1 MLNAADIYLGN
12 PNLKKANVPQEF
24 TEENIREFIKCKND
38 PVYFATN
45 YVQIVSLDEGLVPF
59 QPYDFQEKL
68 INNFHDNRFNICKM
82 PRQTGKSTTV
92 VAYLLHYA
100 VFNDSVNIGILANK
114 AATARE
120 LLGRLQTAYENL
132 PKWMQQGIISWNK
145 GSLELEN
152 GSKILAASTSASAVR
167 GMSFNILFLDEFAFV
182 PNHIADSFFAS
193 VYPTI
198 TSGKSTKVIIVSTP
212 HGMNHFYRMWH
223 DAERNKNEYI
233 PTDVHWSEVPGRDE
247 EWKKQTI
254 ANTSEQQ
261 WKIEFECEFLGSV
274 DTLIAPSK
282 LRTLVYDQPLTRSGG
297 LDMYEAPQEKN
308 DYIITVD
315 VARGVVKDYSAFVV
329 VDITTFPHRIVAK
342 YRNNEIK
349 PMLFPNIIYDVATKY
364 NKAFILCE
372 VNDVGDQ
379 VAAIL
384 NYDLEYVN
392 LLQSSMRGRAGQVI
406 GQGFSGKK
414 TQLGVKMSKTVKKVG
429 ALNLKTMIEEDK
441 LIFSD
446 YDILSELTTFIQKHN
461 SFEAEEGCNDDL
473 AMCLVIYA
481 WLVAQDY
488 FKELTDQ
495 DVRKRIYDEQ
505 KNQIEQDMAPFGF
518 ISDGLD
524 DKTFVD
530 EAGDRWYV
538 DQDGVQGIERL
549 RDGPSIWNTY
559 EYGDRSYM
567 WDYM

>member
-1 MLNAADIYLGN
+1 MSEIYLGN
-12 PNLKKANVPQEF
+12 PNLKKANTPIEF
-24 TEENIREFIKCKND
+24 TKENVAEYLKCKEN
-38 PVYFATN
+38 PVYFAMN
-45 YVQIVSLDEGLVPF
+45 YVKIVTLDEGLKSF

-92 VAYLLHYA
+92 ISYLLHYV
-100 VFNDSVNIGILANK
+100 VFNDSVNVGILANK

-132 PKWMQQGIISWNK
+132 PKWMQQGILSWNR

-198 TSGKSTKVIIVSTP
+198 TSGQNTKVIIVSTP

-223 DAERNKNEYI
+223 DSEKGKNEYV
-233 PTDVHWSEVPGRDE
+233 PTDVHWSQVPGRDE
-247 EWKKQTI
+247 VWKEQTI

-261 WKIEFECEFLGSV
+261 FKIEFECEFLGSV

-282 LRTLVYDQPLTRSGG
+282 LKTLVYESPLTTNAG
-297 LDMYEAPQEKN
+297 LDIFQQTKEN
-308 DYIITVD
+308 HDYITTVD
-315 VARGVVKDYSAFVV
+315 VARGVGADYSAFVV
-329 VDITTFPHRIVAK
+329 VDITEFPHQIVAK

-349 PMLFPNIIYDVATKY
+349 PMMFPNVIWEVAKNY
-364 NKAFILCE
+364 NNSFILCE
-372 VNDVGDQ
+372 VNDIGDQ
-379 VAAIL
+379 VASIL
-384 NYDLEYVN
+384 HYDLEYEN
-392 LLQSSMRGRAGQVI
+392 LLMASMRGRAGQIV

-414 TQLGVKMSKTVKKVG
+414 TQLGVKMSKTVKKIG
-429 ALNLKTMIEEDK
+429 SLNLKTMIESDK
-441 LIFSD
+441 LLFKD
-446 YDILSELTTFIQKHN
+446 YDILSELTTFISKSN
-461 SFEAEEGCNDDL
+461 SFEAEDGCNDDL

-481 WLVAQDY
+481 WLVNQDY

-495 DVRKRIYDEQ
+495 DVRKRLYEEQ
-505 KNQIEQDMAPFGF
+505 KNQIEQDMSPFGF
-518 ISDGLD
+518 IEDGLD
-524 DKTFVD
+524 ETSFVD
-530 EAGDRWYV
+530 KEGDRWHT
-538 DQDGVQGIERL
+538 D
-549 RDGPSIWNTY
+549 

-567 WDYM
+567 WDYR